1 MKKIWI
7 FLAVFLALGLL
18 GLQTY
23 RRLAT
28 VSPADGALRPKPPV
42 AVETVPVVETSIARV
57 GRYTG
62 SLLAASEF
70 TLAPKIAGRI
80 EEITVRIGDPVATGQ
95 LIAVLDDAEH
105 RQQVARAE
113 AERDVA
119 RATVEERRTTLENAR
134 REYERTRVLRRKQ
147 IASQSELDT
156 AEADFRSQQAR
167 FDVAKARV
175 AQSEAALKAAKVQLA
190 YTEIRIPGHYRDRR
204 LVVGE
209 RFLDPG
215 AMVAANTPIA
225 SILDLQTLTA
235 RVHVIERDYAALR
248 PGLEATLTTDAHAH
262 RRFTGRVSR
271 IAPLLK
277 ETSRQARVEI
287 EVPNDEELLKPGMFV
302 RATITLSRHDNATVV
317 PLAALVQR
325 RGQPGVFVADLT
337 AGGIARFVPV
347 TVGIVDDRHAE
358 ILQPALSGQV
368 VTLGHHLLEDG
379 AAIRLP
385 DAG

>member
-1 MKKIWI
+1 
-7 FLAVFLALGLL
+7 
-18 GLQTY
+18 
-23 RRLAT
+23 
-28 VSPADGALRPKPPV
+28 
-42 AVETVPVVETSIARV
+42 
-57 GRYTG
+57 
-62 SLLAASEF
+62 
-70 TLAPKIAGRI
+70 
-80 EEITVRIGDPVATGQ
+80 
-95 LIAVLDDAEH
+95 
-105 RQQVARAE
+105 
-113 AERDVA
+113 
-119 RATVEERRTTLENAR
+119 
-134 REYERTRVLRRKQ
+134 
-147 IASQSELDT
+147 
-156 AEADFRSQQAR
+156 
-167 FDVAKARV
+167 
-175 AQSEAALKAAKVQLA
+175 
-190 YTEIRIPGHYRDRR
+190 
-204 LVVGE
+204 VGE